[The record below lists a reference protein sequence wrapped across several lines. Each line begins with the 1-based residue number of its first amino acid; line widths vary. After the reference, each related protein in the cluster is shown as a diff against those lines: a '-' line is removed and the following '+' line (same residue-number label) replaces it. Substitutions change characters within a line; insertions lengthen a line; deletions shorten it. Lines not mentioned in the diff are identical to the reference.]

1 MKHYCE
7 FAVRALPSL
16 ALLLYLLNNTISYY
30 SIYSIRLPTV
40 IDRKFGSHLCCE
52 ASGYALP
59 YEKVVSLLV
68 RQHGGGWALWQMK
81 DGSPWGRG
89 QLLVPYQLHHFSSR
103 MRQPS
108 HLGKSS
114 GLWLARKERK
124 EDMETHPPQNYASCW
139 YGQTIQWTCC
149 DLYFQLLTTGDLPT
163 TQCKNVVHN
172 CETLQTGSARV
183 LESEW
188 YFGWSIPPWHHWNSQ
203 ISPARF
209 AER

>member
-81 DGSPWGRG
+81 DGSPGAAGNYWCPTNFIIFLQEWGSLVIWVNLQAFGWCERNARRIWKLIPPKICI
-89 QLLVPYQLHHFSSR
+89 LLVWANDS
-103 MRQPS
+103 M
-108 HLGKSS
+108 
-114 GLWLARKERK
+114 
-124 EDMETHPPQNYASCW
+124 DMLRF
-139 YGQTIQWTCC
+139 I
-149 DLYFQLLTTGDLPT
+149 LLTSDNG
-163 TQCKNVVHN
+163 
-172 CETLQTGSARV
+172 
-183 LESEW
+183 
-188 YFGWSIPPWHHWNSQ
+188 
-203 ISPARF
+203 RF
-209 AER
+209 ANDPV